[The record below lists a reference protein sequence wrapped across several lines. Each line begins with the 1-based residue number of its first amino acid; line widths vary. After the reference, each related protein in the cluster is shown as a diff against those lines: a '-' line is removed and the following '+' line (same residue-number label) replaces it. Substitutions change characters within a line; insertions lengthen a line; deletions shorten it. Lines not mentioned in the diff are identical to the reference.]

1 MRTLTILA
9 AVAVLFAGVAVVSA
23 QSGSPPGL
31 EPQQKALGSG
41 QYCLKTSSSSAL
53 NCKYASMTAC
63 QKDAKT
69 QRGSC
74 RSNPTVGTTGS
85 K

>member
-1 MRTLTILA
+1 MKTLTALT
-9 AVAVLFAGVAVVSA
+9 AVAVLFAGVVTASA
-23 QSGSPPGL
+23 QSGSSSGM
-31 EPQQKALGSG
+31 EPQQKTLGSG
-41 QYCLKTSSSSAL
+41 QYCLKTSATTAL
-53 NCKYASMTAC
+53 SCKYASMTAC

-74 RSNPTVGTTGS
+74 RPNPTVGTTGS